1 MNRLEII
8 KFIAENQNERL
19 LDYYDKCYEKLK
31 DLNQRIDK
39 ITLYLIVIT
48 FLYFI
53 ASSTRISSLQLGP
66 ANISDV
72 SLLLIV
78 IPVLFAFLLLQIVII
93 SSHKA
98 ELFMTVKFIFLSNYK
113 QDVNFKELENDRN
126 NFFTRILFPF
136 SYSTEM
142 LKFNTEKPSLL
153 SSCLGVIL
161 IVPLLSLIF
170 LPFIFEYYML
180 KIVWKNYYT
189 GILGIASFWL
199 SNWINAYIIY
209 YIIHNAI
216 KSYQGRKQEFS

>member
-1 MNRLEII
+1 MNRLEIL
-8 KFIAENQNERL
+8 KFIADNQNEKL
-19 LDYYDKCYEKLK
+19 LDYYNKCYDKLK
-31 DLNQRIDK
+31 GLNQRIDK

-66 ANISDV
+66 ANISDI

-78 IPVLFAFLLLQIVII
+78 IPVLFSFLLLQIVII

-98 ELFMTVKFIFLSNYK
+98 ELFTTVKLIFLANYK
-113 QDVNFKELENDRN
+113 QNVNFKELDNDRN
-126 NFFTRILFPF
+126 NLFTRILLPF

-142 LKFNTEKPSLL
+142 LKLNTEKPSLL

-161 IVPLLSLIF
+161 IAPLLSLIF
-170 LPFIFEYYML
+170 LPFYFEYYML

-189 GILGIASFWL
+189 GVLGIASFWL
-199 SNWINAYIIY
+199 SIWINAYVIY
-209 YIIHNAI
+209 YFIHNAI
-216 KSYQGRKQEFS
+216 KSYQGTKKELS